1 MLEKLKKKS
10 IKSTIPIVIVLCV
23 IGVALI
29 VLEFQNL
36 IAVIRGPV
44 VFEDLEPDEIK
55 GTIVVD
61 ASITANFGAFFKW
74 SEKNTQTNRTR
85 TTSVYY
91 IIWTGTEDSEDYRYM
106 AIKVPASDERKME
119 VMADNTNNN
128 MYSDPIKYSGAIKK
142 MPSKEY
148 EAFRE
153 VFEESGWTDEEI
165 DEGTLPYYINVG
177 ALTDSAGTTVFV
189 IFGTGIVLVLIGL
202 LLLIHAM
209 TGGNLKSIKKEL
221 ASLGL
226 TETEADYEYECAR
239 AFNKKGNL
247 RISSKLTFFML
258 GKTPH
263 VLLNDKVVWVYQMN
277 TTTNSVTTYELRF
290 FLVNNRNPFHIAI
303 SNSDTGTEAL
313 RYIAQTMPKTI
324 VGYSED
330 LLNMFQRDYQGFL
343 NLKYNR
349 PVGEAVPIGLE
360 NLKLF

>member
-1 MLEKLKKKS
+1 MFEKLKKKS
-10 IKSTIPIVIVLCV
+10 IKSTIPAVIVLCV
-23 IGVALI
+23 IGIALI

-44 VFEDLEPDEIK
+44 VFETLEPEEIK

-61 ASITANFGAFFKW
+61 ASITVNFGAFFEW
-74 SEKNTQTNRTR
+74 VEKNTQTNRTR

-91 IIWTGTEDSEDYRYM
+91 IIWTGTDDSEDYRYM
-106 AIKVPASDERKME
+106 AIKVPASDERKMDA
-119 VMADNTNNN
+119 MADNTNNN
-128 MYSDPIKYSGAIKK
+128 MLSDPIKYSGAIKK

-165 DEGTLPYYINVG
+165 DENTLPYYINVG
-177 ALTDSAGTTVFV
+177 ALTGSAGTTVFV
-189 IFGTGIVLVLIGL
+189 FFGAGIILVLLGL
-202 LLLIHAM
+202 LLLIYAM
-209 TGGNLKSIKKEL
+209 TGGRLKSIKKEL

-226 TETEADYEYECAR
+226 TESEADYEYESAR
-239 AFNKKGNL
+239 AFNKKGDF

-303 SNSDTGTEAL
+303 PNSDTGTEAL

-330 LLNMFQRDYQGFL
+330 LFNMFQRNYEGFL

-349 PVGEAVPIGLE
+349 PAGEAVPIGLE